1 MLGLL
6 VLVALALITLS
17 YRQVGGG
24 TAASVQSTAASVLR
38 PLEIA
43 SQRVAQPFR
52 DGYAWAD
59 SLLRAR
65 GDAKRLRAENASLRQ
80 QVLQN
85 ELATRENARL
95 RALLA
100 YREGP
105 RFPRDYQGLA
115 AAVISRPNGTFA
127 QAIVVAV
134 GARDG
139 VTLNSP
145 VVTEAGL
152 VGLVTRVAARAS
164 RVTLLTD
171 EQLAVSALDVETS
184 ASGVVRRGRGSPSTL
199 ILDRVPKEKRVRPG
213 DTVVTAGW
221 RSGALASLYPK
232 GIPIGKVT
240 SVGQTDADP
249 YKQVQVTPFAD
260 VTSVAAVLVLVRKNG
275 VRGALP

>member
-1 MLGLL
+1 MGIL
-6 VLVALALITLS
+6 VVVALTLITLS

-24 TAASVQSTAASVLR
+24 SVASAQSTAASLLR
-38 PLEIA
+38 PFEVA
-43 SQRVAQPFR
+43 AQRVAQPFR
-52 DGYAWAD
+52 DGYAWVD
-59 SLLRAR
+59 SLLTAR
-65 GDAKRLRAENASLRQ
+65 SDAKRLKAENGTLRQ

-85 ELATRENARL
+85 ELAVRENARL

-100 YREGP
+100 FREGP
-105 RFPRDYQGLA
+105 RFPRDYQGLG
-115 AAVISRPNGTFA
+115 AAVISRPTGTFA
-127 QAIVVAV
+127 QAVVVAV
-134 GARDG
+134 GAKDG

-152 VGLVTRVAARAS
+152 VGLVTRVADRTS

-184 ASGVVRRGRGSPSTL
+184 ASGVVRHGRGSPSTL
-199 ILDRVPKEKRVRPG
+199 ILDRVPKEKQVRPG

-232 GIPIGKVT
+232 GIPIGTVT
-240 SVGQTDADP
+240 SVGQTDVDP

-260 VTSVAAVLVLVRKNG
+260 VTSLDAVLVLVRKPAVG
-275 VRGALP
+275 GQRP